1 MADNNAVQRTSRPT
15 IDYGV
20 VFAGLVISAFARAYS
35 VSPGCP
41 VGAIG
46 LIKAWR
52 QKMSYSDLPATELA
66 KRRLRQAV
74 SAATASASAGAN
86 AWRQAS
92 PTKS

>member
-1 MADNNAVQRTSRPT
+1 MTESNVAHHNRPA

-20 VFAGLVISAFARAYS
+20 VIVGLVISAFAGVLGLTGLA
-35 VSPGCP
+35 
-41 VGAIG
+41 VGVIG

-52 QKMSYSDLPATELA
+52 QKVSYSDVPATELA
-66 KRRLRQAV
+66 KRRLSQAV